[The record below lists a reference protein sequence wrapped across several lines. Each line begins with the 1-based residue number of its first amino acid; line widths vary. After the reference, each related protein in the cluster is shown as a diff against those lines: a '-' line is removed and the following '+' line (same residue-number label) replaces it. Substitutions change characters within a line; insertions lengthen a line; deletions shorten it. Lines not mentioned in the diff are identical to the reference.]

1 MNILLILIG
10 IALLVVGFILLLK
23 NIKLLKNGVKMEAD
37 IIDVLKKKQEST
49 DSDGYTST
57 TDMYYPVFKYK
68 YNNQEYTKESNM
80 GVSSKRKY
88 KVGGK
93 LNILFMPDTPE
104 KIKVKNAFNMWVLP
118 AVLFLVGI
126 MFIISYFVA

>member
-1 MNILLILIG
+1 MNILLVLIG
-10 IALLVVGFILLLK
+10 IVLLVVGFILLLK

-49 DSDGYTST
+49 DSDGYTTT
-57 TDMYYPVFKYK
+57 TDMYYPVFNYT
-68 YNNQEYTKESNM
+68 YEGQEYTKESSF

-88 KVGGK
+88 QVGGK
-93 LNILFMPDTPE
+93 LNIIFMSDTPE
-104 KIKVKNAFNMWVLP
+104 KVNVKNAFNIWVLP
-118 AVLFLVGI
+118 TVLFLVGV